1 MRITKIIAEEKV
13 FISYVVFGDPP
24 SLSVSLFVIKSTD
37 RQYKVFIV
45 VANFV

>member
-13 FISYVVFGDPP
+13 FISYLVFGD
-24 SLSVSLFVIKSTD
+24 SLVSLFVIKSTD